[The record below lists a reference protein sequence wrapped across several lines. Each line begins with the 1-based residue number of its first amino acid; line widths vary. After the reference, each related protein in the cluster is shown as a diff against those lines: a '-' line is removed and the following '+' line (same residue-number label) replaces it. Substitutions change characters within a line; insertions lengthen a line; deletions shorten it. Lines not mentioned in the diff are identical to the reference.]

1 MNSKARRKLVLI
13 DLTDEDVATIRDR
26 LIVIASRERL
36 SYADVA
42 ALCGSTRSTVKHL
55 LGAEGR
61 VGDNMLRGLILAF
74 PELAEGLPVEIRS
87 R

>member
-1 MNSKARRKLVLI
+1 MRPLVLI
-13 DLTDEDVATIRDR
+13 DLDAAAVATIRDR
-26 LIVIASRERL
+26 LLVITARERL

-42 ALCGSTRSTVKHL
+42 ALCGSTRSTIKHL

-61 VGDNMLRGLILAF
+61 VGDDMLRDLIIAF
-74 PELAEGLPVEIRS
+74 PELAEGLPVEIRP

>member
-1 MNSKARRKLVLI
+1 MTRPLVLI
-13 DLTDEDVATIRDR
+13 DLDDAAIATIRDR
-26 LIVIASRERL
+26 LLVIASRERL

-55 LGAEGR
+55 LGSEGR
-61 VGDNMLRGLILAF
+61 VGDDMLRALIIAF